1 MSDVILV
8 TGARGFIGKPL
19 VAALQRDGAE
29 VLTHNRTCG
38 DIADNRLE
46 YPGVTHVY
54 HLAAKT
60 KVPESWSDTLEYYRT
75 NVLGSVNVLEL
86 CRNSGATLTFLSSY
100 TYGIPESLPISEKHR
115 LHAFN
120 PYSHTK
126 IVAEDI
132 CRYYAE
138 QFGIPITIV
147 RPFNI
152 YGPGQ
157 DSHFLI
163 AKLIAQATDP
173 TIDQF
178 TVLDSRPRRDYL
190 YLDDLIDLLIRT
202 RKPTGL
208 ATYNA
213 GSGRS
218 FTIEHIVEILNSFLD
233 TPKRLVSHEQA
244 RQSDVMDVVAD
255 ISAAASL
262 DWRPAVTLEDGLRR
276 TFDWAMSGGLRPAM
290 PETPAEPT

>member
-1 MSDVILV
+1 MSEVILV
-8 TGARGFIGKPL
+8 TGARGFVGSRL
-19 VAALQRDGAE
+19 VAALQRDGVE
-29 VLTHNRTCG
+29 VFTHDRTCG
-38 DIADNRLE
+38 DIAGAPLR
-46 YPGVTHVY
+46 YTGVTHVY

-60 KVPESWSDTLEYYRT
+60 KVPESWSYTPEYYRT
-75 NVLGSVNVLEL
+75 NVLGTVNVLEL
-86 CRNSGATLTFLSSY
+86 CRNSGATLTLLSSY
-100 TYGIPESLPISEKHR
+100 VYGTPESLPISESHP

-173 TIDQF
+173 NLDQF

-190 YLDDLIDLLIRT
+190 YLDDLIDLLLRSH
-202 RKPTGL
+202 KPNVT

-218 FTIEHIVEILNSFLD
+218 FSIEHIVSILNSFLA
-233 TPKRLVSHEQA
+233 TPKRLVSQEQE
-244 RQSDVMDVVAD
+244 RPSEVMDVVAD
-255 ISAAASL
+255 ISAAARL
-262 DWRPAVTLEDGLRR
+262 NWRPAVTLEDGLRR
-276 TFDWAMSGGLRPAM
+276 TFDWAVTHKPHAH
-290 PETPAEPT
+290 ET